1 MQKFD
6 QNKAE
11 ILKMKENAKNKEKD
25 SQVEKDNTTWEL
37 QIKDKKI
44 RKLEQEVELNKADIF

>member
-1 MQKFD
+1 MQKVD
-6 QNKAE
+6 QNKEE
-11 ILKMKENAKNKEKD
+11 ILQMKEDAKNKEKD
-25 SQVEKDNTTWEL
+25 SQVEKENTTLEL